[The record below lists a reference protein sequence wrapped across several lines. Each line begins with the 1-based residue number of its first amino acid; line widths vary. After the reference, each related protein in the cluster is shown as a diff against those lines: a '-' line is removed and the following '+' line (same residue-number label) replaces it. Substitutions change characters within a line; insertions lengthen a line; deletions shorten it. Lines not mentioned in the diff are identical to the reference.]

1 MPGMVLAVYRAPACV
16 GHTLRRAVRAHAPGG
31 RRSLGQSLSST
42 DDSAAGGETAMA
54 HTGEDHQPGVQ
65 GGDVTPPAAA
75 TLRIRPR
82 VPKRA
87 LVARV
92 VLALLFALGVYLT
105 LVPQGRAVTRAA
117 LLLPALITL
126 KQPAPLVAAGDS
138 VRHTQVEIR
147 GEAGPIYL
155 DIYAPTTPPAPI
167 PGGREGVV
175 IIPGVGDNRQ
185 VDQVINLSMSMAHAG
200 LVAVDMTTDSLI
212 DYDLTSADGDA
223 VVRAV
228 LYTQHLPG
236 VGSTRVG
243 ILGFSAG
250 GDLAALAAADPRD
263 RDSLAFITLF
273 GGYYDAGTLLA
284 DYGRRGYLLNG
295 QVVHWEPNIVP
306 LSVFANAI
314 GDTLPG
320 DQAETLRN
328 AFTINGFSALS
339 AAQLATLSPAAAAAY
354 HLLSGD
360 QPDQVQANLGALT
373 SAPATHGLLAA
384 LSPAGMLHQIAAP
397 IYLLHDRNDQFIP
410 FTQSQAFNAALVA
423 LRHQHT
429 YAEFGI
435 FAHVE
440 VKSGIGGLQLVGDA
454 ATLFRL
460 LTGMLSP
467 ST

>member
-1 MPGMVLAVYRAPACV
+1 
-16 GHTLRRAVRAHAPGG
+16 
-31 RRSLGQSLSST
+31 
-42 DDSAAGGETAMA
+42 MA
-54 HTGEDHQPGVQ
+54 QTGEDQPGHGAQ
-65 GGDVTPPAAA
+65 GGDEMSPPAA
-75 TLRIRPR
+75 TPRPR
-82 VPKRA
+82 PPSRTPKRA
-87 LVARV
+87 IAARV
-92 VLALLFALGVYLT
+92 LLALLFALGVYLT

-117 LLLPALITL
+117 MLLPALITL
-126 KQPAPLVAAGDS
+126 KEPAPLIAAGDG
-138 VRHTQVEIR
+138 VRHTQVELR

-155 DIYAPTTPPAPI
+155 DIYAPTTPPAPL
-167 PGGREGVV
+167 PGAREGVV

-185 VDQVINLSMSMAHAG
+185 VDQVVNLSMSMARAG

-212 DYDLTSADGDA
+212 DYDITSADGDA

-236 VGSTRVG
+236 VGPTRVG

-306 LSVFANAI
+306 LAVFANAI
-314 GDTLPG
+314 ADTLPG
-320 DQAETLRN
+320 DEAALLRG
-328 AFTINGFSALS
+328 AFTINGFAPLS
-339 AAQLATLSPAAAAAY
+339 AAQLATLSPSAAAAY
-354 HLLSGD
+354 HLLAGD
-360 QPDQVQANLGALT
+360 QPDQVQAHLAVLT
-373 SAPATHGLLAA
+373 AAPQTHGLLSA
-384 LSPAGMLHQIAAP
+384 LSPSGMLHRIAAP

-423 LRHQHT
+423 LSHQHT

-440 VKSGIGGLQLVGDA
+440 VKSGIGGLQLVGDG

-460 LTGMLSP
+460 LTGMLGP

>member
-1 MPGMVLAVYRAPACV
+1 
-16 GHTLRRAVRAHAPGG
+16 
-31 RRSLGQSLSST
+31 
-42 DDSAAGGETAMA
+42 MA
-54 HTGEDHQPGVQ
+54 DTGEDQQPGAKS
-65 GGDVTPPAAA
+65 GDVQSHP
-75 TLRIRPR
+75 RPR
-82 VPKRA
+82 PRTPKRA
-87 LVARV
+87 IAARV
-92 VLALLFALGVYLT
+92 VLALLCALGVYLT

-126 KQPAPLVAAGDS
+126 KEPAPLIAAGDS

-155 DIYAPTTPPAPI
+155 DIYAPTSPPAPV

-185 VDQVINLSMSMAHAG
+185 VDQVVNLSMSMARAG

-212 DYDLTSADGDA
+212 DYDFSPADGDA

-236 VGSTRVG
+236 VGPRRVG

-273 GGYYDAGTLLA
+273 GGYYNAGTLLA

-295 QVVHWEPNIVP
+295 RVVHWEPNIVP
-306 LSVFANAI
+306 LAVFANAI
-314 GDTLPG
+314 ADTLPG
-320 DQAETLRN
+320 DQAALLRG

-339 AAQLATLSPAAAAAY
+339 AAQLAKLSPPAAATY
-354 HLLSGD
+354 HLLAGD
-360 QPDQVQANLGALT
+360 QPDQVPANLAVLT
-373 SAPATHGLLAA
+373 SAPQTQALLAA
-384 LSPAGMLHQIAAP
+384 LSPSGMLPRIAAP

-423 LRHQHT
+423 LHHQHT

-440 VKSGIGGLQLVGDA
+440 VKSGIGGLQLLGDG
-454 ATLFRL
+454 ATLFGL
-460 LTGMLSP
+460 LTSMLAP

>member
-1 MPGMVLAVYRAPACV
+1 
-16 GHTLRRAVRAHAPGG
+16 
-31 RRSLGQSLSST
+31 
-42 DDSAAGGETAMA
+42 MA
-54 HTGEDHQPGVQ
+54 DTGEDQQPGAKS
-65 GGDVTPPAAA
+65 GDVQSHP
-75 TLRIRPR
+75 RPR
-82 VPKRA
+82 PRTPKRA
-87 LVARV
+87 IAARV
-92 VLALLFALGVYLT
+92 VLALLCALGVYLT

-126 KQPAPLVAAGDS
+126 KEPAPLIAAGDS

-155 DIYAPTTPPAPI
+155 DIYAPTSPPAPV

-185 VDQVINLSMSMAHAG
+185 VDQVVNLSMSMARAG

-212 DYDLTSADGDA
+212 DYDFSPADGDA

-236 VGSTRVG
+236 VGPRRVG

-314 GDTLPG
+314 GDTLP
-320 DQAETLRN
+320 
-328 AFTINGFSALS
+328 
-339 AAQLATLSPAAAAAY
+339 
-354 HLLSGD
+354 GD

-467 ST
+467 SS